1 MKSKHTRA
9 TVLVTFATVAATA
22 IAATALAA
30 ALSPAWAHSEA
41 AHGKKPVARKI
52 STEEHAFGR
61 EGDPKKATRTITV
74 NMDDKMRF
82 TPGEIIV
89 KQGETVKFVA
99 RNSGKV
105 MHEMVIGT
113 EDELKKHAE
122 MMKKHPGMEHEEP
135 YMAHVKPGAKEEI
148 VWTFTKSG
156 TYMYGC
162 LIPGHFEAGMKGA
175 IKVVAK

>member
-1 MKSKHTRA
+1 MQIKHA
-9 TVLVTFATVAATA
+9 VTTAATC
-22 IAATALAA
+22 A
-30 ALSPAWAHSEA
+30 ALVLMLPPAWAHSDA
-41 AHGKKPVARKI
+41 AHDKKPAARKI

-61 EGDPKKATRTITV
+61 EGDPKKVTRTITV
-74 NMDDKMRF
+74 NMADTMRF
-82 TPGEIIV
+82 TPGDITV

-99 RNSGKV
+99 KNGGKV

-113 EDELKKHAE
+113 EGELKKHAE
-122 MMKKHPGMEHEEP
+122 LMKKHPGMEHDEP
-135 YMAHVKPGAKEEI
+135 YMAHVKPGAKEQI
-148 VWTFTKSG
+148 TWTFTKPG